1 MATLDG
7 KKVLVITTNY
17 GVEQDEIVV
26 PTEQLRERGAS
37 VTVAA
42 KETGTIQTL
51 VGDKDPGQTLEPD
64 TTIAGVDAKDFDA
77 LVIPGGTINADTLR
91 QESRAATLVQAFAE
105 ASKPVAAICHGPW
118 TLVEAG
124 VLSGKT
130 VTSFRRC
137 RPTCAT
143 PEPSGSTRRSRS
155 TAASSPPAPRTT
167 CRRSS
172 TRSRAPSPPEH
183 CAAGRLAARR
193 PRQPSATGRAVRST
207 AGPRVSTPSD
217 SGSHRTPP
225 RPRIA
230 RNAPGATSWS
240 IQAQGFAAR

>member
-7 KKVLVITTNY
+7 KKILVITTNY

-51 VGDKDPGQTLEPD
+51 VGDKDPGQTLDPD
-64 TTIAGVDAKDFDA
+64 TTIAGVDAGDFDA

-118 TLVEAG
+118 TLIEAG

-130 VTSFRRC
+130 VTSF
-137 RPTCAT
+137 
-143 PEPSGSTRRSRS
+143 PSLQTDLRN
-155 TAASSPPAPRTT
+155 
-167 CRRSS
+167 
-172 TRSRAPSPPEH
+172 
-183 CAAGRLAARR
+183 AGAEWVD
-193 PRQPSATGRAVRST
+193 QEVQVDGGFITS
-207 AGPRVSTPSD
+207 
-217 SGSHRTPP
+217 RTPDDLP
-225 RPRIA
+225 AFVDAIESA
-230 RNAPGATSWS
+230 LTA
-240 IQAQGFAAR
+240 

>member
-130 VTSFRRC
+130 VTSF
-137 RPTCAT
+137 
-143 PEPSGSTRRSRS
+143 PSLQTDLRN
-155 TAASSPPAPRTT
+155 
-167 CRRSS
+167 
-172 TRSRAPSPPEH
+172 
-183 CAAGRLAARR
+183 AGAEWVD
-193 PRQPSATGRAVRST
+193 QEVQIDGGFITS
-207 AGPRVSTPSD
+207 
-217 SGSHRTPP
+217 RTPDDLP
-225 RPRIA
+225 AFVDAIESA
-230 RNAPGATSWS
+230 LTA
-240 IQAQGFAAR
+240 

>member
-7 KKVLVITTNY
+7 KKILVITTNY

-130 VTSFRRC
+130 VTSF
-137 RPTCAT
+137 
-143 PEPSGSTRRSRS
+143 PSLQTDLRN
-155 TAASSPPAPRTT
+155 
-167 CRRSS
+167 
-172 TRSRAPSPPEH
+172 
-183 CAAGRLAARR
+183 AGAEWVD
-193 PRQPSATGRAVRST
+193 QEVQVDGGFITS
-207 AGPRVSTPSD
+207 
-217 SGSHRTPP
+217 RTPDDLP
-225 RPRIA
+225 AFVDAIESA
-230 RNAPGATSWS
+230 LTA
-240 IQAQGFAAR
+240 

>member
-7 KKVLVITTNY
+7 KKILVITTNY

-130 VTSFRRC
+130 VTSF
-137 RPTCAT
+137 
-143 PEPSGSTRRSRS
+143 PSLQTDLRN
-155 TAASSPPAPRTT
+155 
-167 CRRSS
+167 
-172 TRSRAPSPPEH
+172 
-183 CAAGRLAARR
+183 AGAEWVD
-193 PRQPSATGRAVRST
+193 QEVQVDGGFITS
-207 AGPRVSTPSD
+207 
-217 SGSHRTPP
+217 RTPDDLP
-225 RPRIA
+225 A
-230 RNAPGATSWS
+230 FVNAIESALT
-240 IQAQGFAAR
+240 A

>member
-105 ASKPVAAICHGPW
+105 ASKPIAAICHGPW

-130 VTSFRRC
+130 VTSF
-137 RPTCAT
+137 
-143 PEPSGSTRRSRS
+143 PSLQTDLRN
-155 TAASSPPAPRTT
+155 
-167 CRRSS
+167 
-172 TRSRAPSPPEH
+172 
-183 CAAGRLAARR
+183 AGAEWVD
-193 PRQPSATGRAVRST
+193 QEVQVDGGFITS
-207 AGPRVSTPSD
+207 
-217 SGSHRTPP
+217 RTPDDLP
-225 RPRIA
+225 AFVDAIESA
-230 RNAPGATSWS
+230 LTA
-240 IQAQGFAAR
+240 